1 MITLAKSKNGDINY
15 LARIVNITHF
25 QPHPNAEKMKI
36 ARVGGY
42 EICVGLNEPE
52 GYYIYFP
59 TNSKINPNL
68 LGYCNLYRHSDKNA
82 NPTISGFFED
92 NGRVKAIKLR
102 GVVSDGFLLPFETF
116 NSFLQNNIN
125 ESIEP
130 FDNVEF
136 DTIENN
142 KKSFWI
148 CKKYVVE
155 RKFNSIRNNR
165 NQKVVSKYNKI
176 IDTQF
181 RLHYE
186 TVTVKKEP
194 WCIQPFDLISV
205 TSKWHGTSAISAYVL
220 CKKDRNFFQRIWDK
234 ITHTTPTFYDY
245 VYSSRKV
252 IKNANYNSQLN
263 TGYYNCDVWGEADKV
278 VRPHLIKGMS
288 IYYEI
293 VGFLPNG
300 GFIQDG
306 YDYGCVSPKEGENY
320 TYDKHFKVRVYRITL
335 TNVDGI
341 VHEFSAREVQQW
353 CKDNGLTPVKEFYY
367 GLAGSLYGWEK
378 GDYESWN
385 DMFWAK
391 MADDKSF
398 YMEANSPDCNNIVP
412 HEGVVI
418 KKEDMI
424 PRAWKLK
431 SYAFLGK
438 SQADLDKGI
447 ENIEDEN

>member
-1 MITLAKSKNGDINY
+1 MITLTKSKNGDINY

-42 EICVGLNEPE
+42 EICVGLNESE

-68 LGYCNLYRHSDKNA
+68 LGYCNLYRHSDKNV

-148 CKKYVVE
+148 CKKYVVA
-155 RKFNSIRNNR
+155 RKSNSIRNNR

-306 YDYGCVSPKEGENY
+306 YDYGCVPPKEGENY

-341 VHEFSAREVQQW
+341 VHEFSAREVQQ
-353 CKDNGLTPVKEFYY
+353 
-367 GLAGSLYGWEK
+367 
-378 GDYESWN
+378 
-385 DMFWAK
+385 
-391 MADDKSF
+391 
-398 YMEANSPDCNNIVP
+398 
-412 HEGVVI
+412 
-418 KKEDMI
+418 
-424 PRAWKLK
+424 
-431 SYAFLGK
+431 
-438 SQADLDKGI
+438 
-447 ENIEDEN
+447 